1 MLVLVTT
8 TWNTSAADPK
18 RAIARADALI
28 LAPKCSAKHPGRT
41 DQTQSP
47 KIRLSFVGVHGRRLP
62 IWHLQTIALTAELD
76 RRTFLS
82 FIE

>member
-28 LAPKCSAKHPGRT
+28 SRATSLLQNIQAERT
-41 DQTQSP
+41 KRKAREFACRSWEFMAEGYLFSIYKQS
-47 KIRLSFVGVHGRRLP
+47 R
-62 IWHLQTIALTAELD
+62 
-76 RRTFLS
+76 
-82 FIE
+82 

>member
-1 MLVLVTT
+1 VLVTT

-28 LAPKCSAKHPGRT
+28 LAPQSLPQKHPSRT

-47 KIRLSFVGVHGRRLP
+47 KIRLKSFVGFMAEG
-62 IWHLQTIALTAELD
+62 HLFGIYKQS
-76 RRTFLS
+76 R
-82 FIE
+82 